1 MSDANPAGNG
11 SLPTPGPGG
20 GQATDGQAPDRQA
33 PGRQDPD
40 RRASSYDP
48 RAIEYARQRAW
59 DSREAFRTPLLK
71 ATQSGVY
78 IKASA
83 PFTSGNVHIGHVRSY
98 AIGDAYARFQRAR
111 GEPVLFAFGFDAFGL
126 PAELGAIA
134 NGESPAEWVARCAEH
149 MTGQLR
155 RLGFSFDWER
165 TFMSSDPIMYRW
177 SQWLFLTLL
186 DAGLIYHGSG
196 SVDWCDTCQTTLA
209 TIQVED
215 GTCWR
220 CHNPVRLIQRAQWYL
235 RISAYLEENDRRT
248 GELQKWDETSLA
260 SQRFVLGRA
269 DGVELQARA
278 ADGRELTVFTPHAEG
293 IAQARFVLISPKHP
307 EVERWSAEAA
317 VGEQLEEMRLGG
329 WERSSR
335 GAEAVALVDTG
346 CTVSISEG
354 GPSLPLLISPAVD
367 ERFGA
372 TAVLGIPGC
381 DRTDEL
387 IAERLGIPLVEQEK
401 GKEEG
406 GVGVEVDTGPSESGS
421 PVAAAETE
429 AGKPGGALPA
439 ATEAGPDGTP
449 PAGTAA
455 GRAGEARPARSAAQ
469 GPGGARPAVRYKAG
483 DFSISRQRAW
493 GTPIPIVYCEDCG
506 TVPIPREQ
514 LPVELPR
521 DLKPTGAG
529 NPLAEREEF
538 VNTACP
544 RCGGPARRETD
555 TLDCHFDAL
564 WLWIP
569 ACVPASERERP
580 LEEILALEDLRAWLP
595 SERLVAGSDSGNFMF
610 DQRITTKALRDIGP
624 LAFLADGE
632 PFAGALMHEMV
643 IRDGRKMSKHLG
655 NVVDPDE
662 LVESFGADTVRMAV
676 LWAARPQKSLNWSDS
691 AVQFCQRFLHSLWLY
706 SRTRIA
712 QRVEDS
718 GDLDPRRTEHLRRR
732 LEKWCDIAVEKITE
746 ELAELEMHSA
756 VRNAIRLLDRI
767 KDYEKRVLKHSG
779 ALCREDHEALL
790 DALGLMARVI
800 TPFAPHVGEELW
812 ESSGLGEPGVDPPW
826 PRTGEWSRQPP
837 VAAVSRAEAM
847 PVAGSEE

>member
-1 MSDANPAGNG
+1 MSDANPTGNG
-11 SLPTPGPGG
+11 GPPTHVPER
-20 GQATDGQAPDRQA
+20 DRT
-33 PGRQDPD
+33 
-40 RRASSYDP
+40 YDP
-48 RAIEYARQRAW
+48 RAIERRRQREWEA
-59 DSREAFRTPLLK
+59 REAFRAPRLK
-71 ATQSGVY
+71 ADRSRGTLAAGEHPRFGQPGVY

-134 NGESPAEWVARCAEH
+134 NGESPAEWVSRCAEH
-149 MTGQLR
+149 MTGQLK

-165 TFMSSDPIMYRW
+165 TFMSSDAIMYRW

-215 GTCWR
+215 GACWR

-235 RISAYLEENDRRT
+235 RISAYLEENDRRIA
-248 GELQKWDETSLA
+248 ELAKWDETSLA
-260 SQRFVLGRA
+260 SQRFVLGRV

-278 ADGRELTVFTPHAEG
+278 ADGRELTVFTPHADG
-293 IAQARFVLISPKHP
+293 IAQARFALISPKHP
-307 EVERWSAEAA
+307 EVERWSADAA

-335 GAEAVALVDTG
+335 GAETVALVDTR
-346 CTVSISEG
+346 CTVSISAD

-372 TAVLGIPGC
+372 TAVLGIPAC

-387 IAERLGIPLVEQEK
+387 IAERLGIRTVEQK
-401 GKEEG
+401 QGKEEG
-406 GVGVEVDTGPSESGS
+406 GVGVEVQADPDGAGP
-421 PVAAAETE
+421 AT
-429 AGKPGGALPA
+429 PA
-439 ATEAGPDGTP
+439 AQNAPGGPDGCPT
-449 PAGTAA
+449 
-455 GRAGEARPARSAAQ
+455 
-469 GPGGARPAVRYKAG
+469 VRYKAN

-493 GTPIPIVYCEDCG
+493 GTPIPIVYCEGCG
-506 TVPIPREQ
+506 VVPIPKEQ

-538 VNTACP
+538 VNTTCP
-544 RCGGPARRETD
+544 RCDGPGKRETD

-569 ACVPASERERP
+569 ACVPASERSLP
-580 LEEILALEDLRAWLP
+580 LEEILALDDLRAWLP

-655 NVVDPDE
+655 NVIDPDE

-691 AVQFCQRFLHSLWLY
+691 AVQFCQRFLHSLWGY
-706 SRTRIA
+706 A
-712 QRVEDS
+712 QVRFAQQTHDFEKR
-718 GDLDPRRTEHLRRR
+718 DPRRTEHLRRR
-732 LEKWCDIAVEKITE
+732 LEKWCDTAVEKITE
-746 ELAELEMHSA
+746 ELAQLEMHSA
-756 VRNAIRLLDRI
+756 VRNVIRLLDRI
-767 KDYEKRVLKHSG
+767 KDYEKRVTQHSG
-779 ALCREDHEALL
+779 TLGREDHEALI
-790 DALGLMARVI
+790 DALGLIARVLI
-800 TPFAPHVGEELW
+800 PFAPHIGEELW

-826 PRTGEWSRQPP
+826 PQAGEWSRQPP
-837 VAAVSRAEAM
+837 IGNRPVAAATGADPNTVDIHRI
-847 PVAGSEE
+847 